1 VVQVKILLFF
11 FCLLL
16 SASAWAGAE
25 TDIDRMVQDA
35 QREYERAIQGEP
47 ALPQTVQ
54 SRPKVVLGIRITDIG
69 QGTINQYQLPPN
81 TKGVL
86 IVDVSPGYA
95 GAAIGLRKGDI
106 LKLLNNQKVSKI
118 DDVDGYLNSVPL
130 GSSVLIVVD
139 RQGELVPLTYTT
151 QLADE
156 RIREYTSKI
165 NPILKKSIDQ
175 STSLGTALDGHQ
187 EDAAY
192 QLALAL
198 KATATEG
205 FVLATQFGDEKTADI
220 FQSKLTRVR
229 KVIDEYRQKR
239 PWLE

>member
-1 VVQVKILLFF
+1 
-11 FCLLL
+11 
-16 SASAWAGAE
+16 
-25 TDIDRMVQDA
+25 
-35 QREYERAIQGEP
+35 
-47 ALPQTVQ
+47 
-54 SRPKVVLGIRITDIG
+54 
-69 QGTINQYQLPPN
+69 
-81 TKGVL
+81 
-86 IVDVSPGYA
+86 
-95 GAAIGLRKGDI
+95 
-106 LKLLNNQKVSKI
+106 
-118 DDVDGYLNSVPL
+118 
-130 GSSVLIVVD
+130 
-139 RQGELVPLTYTT
+139 LVPLTYTT